1 MLNKDELVSQLG
13 NIVDVDTIQGVTVS
27 NPIKKNT
34 ELGTKI
40 KIVPVLV
47 KNKKSFQF
55 SKYVGEKVFHNNCDL
70 NNFFN
75 VLVEEMETNFK
86 QCEIVANKRL
96 TILMNKK
103 KQFTLTGV
111 KENLSVNAKAVSHNK
126 AKQYILPDGQYVDW
140 MYKLGLMDKNGVVLA
155 HRQKKFR
162 QINKFLEMLRDV
174 EKHIPEN
181 STIVDMGC
189 GKSYLT
195 FATYYYFNVI
205 KNKNVKIDGYDLKKD
220 VVEYCNSLSE
230 KFGFDNLKFYCKD
243 IAEID
248 NDDNKISMIITLHA
262 CDTATDYAIY
272 HGIRWNCNVIINVPC
287 CQHELFHQMKNS
299 AFHMITEHGILK
311 ERFAAMLT
319 DSIRSRILN
328 LVGYKSEIME
338 FIEIE
343 NTPKNLMIR
352 SIKNNKPIDN
362 DKKHELDEIIE
373 QYGISPTLYNLIFKQ

>member
-96 TILMNKK
+96 TI
-103 KQFTLTGV
+103 
-111 KENLSVNAKAVSHNK
+111 
-126 AKQYILPDGQYVDW
+126 
-140 MYKLGLMDKNGVVLA
+140 
-155 HRQKKFR
+155 
-162 QINKFLEMLRDV
+162 
-174 EKHIPEN
+174 
-181 STIVDMGC
+181 
-189 GKSYLT
+189 
-195 FATYYYFNVI
+195 YYFNVI

-299 AFHMITEHGILK
+299 AFPMITEHGILK

-352 SIKNNKPIDN
+352 SIKNNKPMDN

>member
-1 MLNKDELVSQLG
+1 
-13 NIVDVDTIQGVTVS
+13 
-27 NPIKKNT
+27 
-34 ELGTKI
+34 
-40 KIVPVLV
+40 
-47 KNKKSFQF
+47 
-55 SKYVGEKVFHNNCDL
+55 
-70 NNFFN
+70 
-75 VLVEEMETNFK
+75 
-86 QCEIVANKRL
+86 
-96 TILMNKK
+96 
-103 KQFTLTGV
+103 
-111 KENLSVNAKAVSHNK
+111 
-126 AKQYILPDGQYVDW
+126 
-140 MYKLGLMDKNGVVLA
+140 
-155 HRQKKFR
+155 
-162 QINKFLEMLRDV
+162 MLRDV